1 MANRHMR
8 RCSILLI
15 INANQKIQQGIN
27 SHRSEWPSSKKSTN
41 NSAGEGLKK
50 REPSYTVGRNVN
62 WYNH

>member
-27 SHRSEWPSSKKSTN
+27 SHRSEWPSSKNLQITN
-41 NSAGEGLKK
+41 AGEGVEK
-50 REPSYTVGRNVN
+50 RKPSYTVGENAS
-62 WYNH
+62 